1 MLNLRFFQTLNFE
14 AEGSAIKDLYKS
26 DRVLIGG
33 DNTESGQQAVGL
45 LVDIYKKWIPEDK
58 ILTVNVWSSEL
69 SKLASNAMLA
79 QRISSINS
87 PLHYVKKQ
95 GADIDEVSLAIG
107 MDKRIGKDF
116 LKVSPGFGG
125 SCFQKDIL
133 NLVYLCQHYGLNEVA
148 NYWKQVIEINNFQRQ
163 RICRKVDLY
172 LEKNN
177 KAKNI
182 AILGWAFKSNTNDSR
197 ESSSIYISYD
207 FLVRGYE
214 IIIYDPKV
222 SSNRI
227 LKDIENINLS
237 RGSQKIKNLNDK
249 IKIYQT
255 LPKVIEDSSIFVVL
269 TEWDEFKAL
278 ENIDNN
284 KVIFDFRNFLDKK
297 NNIIR
302 FSKKIYESL
311 YKFNRRRFTCWPCKT
326 YQRRL

>member
-1 MLNLRFFQTLNFE
+1 MSLEINITSKNSRKSKEILNENNSDVELRFFQTLVL

-87 PLHYVKKQ
+87 LSALCEKT

-182 AILGWAFKSNTNDSR
+182 AILGWAFKSNTNDS
-197 ESSSIYISYD
+197 EILLYIYFMTS
-207 FLVRGYE
+207 
-214 IIIYDPKV
+214 
-222 SSNRI
+222 
-227 LKDIENINLS
+227 
-237 RGSQKIKNLNDK
+237 
-249 IKIYQT
+249 
-255 LPKVIEDSSIFVVL
+255 
-269 TEWDEFKAL
+269 
-278 ENIDNN
+278 
-284 KVIFDFRNFLDKK
+284 
-297 NNIIR
+297 
-302 FSKKIYESL
+302 
-311 YKFNRRRFTCWPCKT
+311 C
-326 YQRRL
+326 